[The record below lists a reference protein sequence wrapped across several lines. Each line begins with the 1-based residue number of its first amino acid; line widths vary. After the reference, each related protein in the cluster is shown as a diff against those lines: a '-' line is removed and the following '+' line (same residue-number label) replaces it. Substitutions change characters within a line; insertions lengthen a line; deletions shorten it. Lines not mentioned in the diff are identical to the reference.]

1 MLMSNQPRSRLATSE
16 DAKVLAVLAEQT
28 FRDAFSDVNV
38 GEDMEAYVRDAFSI
52 DGVLD
57 ELADGANMFLLVF
70 LGAAEKPIGYA
81 KMRTGSTAAA
91 VEGSAPIELQRL
103 YLDVD
108 AIGQGIG
115 AMLMGECLEHAQS
128 NGHQTVWL
136 GVWENNARALS
147 FYRRWGFEVVGEHVF
162 QLGADSQRDLI
173 MMRPVSSVLT
183 E

>member
-1 MLMSNQPRSRLATSE
+1 MSSQVYIRVATLA
-16 DAKVLAVLAEQT
+16 DAEALAVLAEKT
-28 FRDAFSDVNV
+28 FRATFGEANV
-38 GEDMEAYVRDAFSI
+38 SEDMDAYVHEALSL
-52 DGVLD
+52 GCLLA
-57 ELADGANMFLLVF
+57 ELADSANTFLVAF
-70 LGAAEKPIGYA
+70 IDAAKQPVGYA
-81 KMRTGSTAAA
+81 KLRTGSTAAVQGA
-91 VEGSAPIELQRL
+91 APIELQRL
-103 YLDVD
+103 YLNDG

-147 FYRRWGFEVVGEHVF
+147 FYRRWGFEVVGEHIF

-173 MMRPVSSVLT
+173 MMRLISSALT

>member
-1 MLMSNQPRSRLATSE
+1 
-16 DAKVLAVLAEQT
+16 
-28 FRDAFSDVNV
+28 
-38 GEDMEAYVRDAFSI
+38 
-52 DGVLD
+52 
-57 ELADGANMFLLVF
+57 
-70 LGAAEKPIGYA
+70 
-81 KMRTGSTAAA
+81 
-91 VEGSAPIELQRL
+91 
-103 YLDVD
+103 
-108 AIGQGIG
+108 
-115 AMLMGECLEHAQS
+115 MGECLEHAQS